1 MPDKNDVQALLAM
14 NLRRARAN
22 KKLSQ
27 LALAEQAG
35 MAATFINDIEHG
47 RKWVSPKTV
56 NKLCKELGIQ
66 PYQLFIPQ
74 DAKVA
79 DKDAIVAACCEEILS
94 ESRKV
99 IQKVRDRYLG

>member
-1 MPDKNDVQALLAM
+1 MPDKSDVKALLAM

-27 LALAEQAG
+27 LALAEQIG

-47 RKWVSPKTV
+47 RKWVSPATIK
-56 NKLCKELGIQ
+56 KLCDGLAIL
-66 PYQLFIPQ
+66 PYQLFVSEDSTI
-74 DAKVA
+74 AK
-79 DKDAIVAACCEEILS
+79 KDAAIAACCNEILS
-94 ESRKV
+94 ETSKA